1 MLSEGTITVPTVL
14 APVSAV
20 IRTEGPAA
28 RFNWPASSRETT
40 LRSEPVSTMKLYGPV
55 VPMETGTVIRAWASP
70 SSSRMCSTPEG
81 DAVCGGAGLG
91 TVWLIAGAGAAPASA
106 IDRPMADRIGV
117 VRGKSVAVRVDL
129 VGCRHLK
136 KIKIK

>member
-1 MLSEGTITVPTVL
+1 MPGAPRWADSSAGGAIWRLLTSLMLSEVTITVPTVL
-14 APVSAV
+14 APVIAV

-40 LRSEPVSTMKLYGPV
+40 LHSEQVSTMTLYGPV

-91 TVWLIAGAGAAPASA
+91 TVWLISGAGAAPASA
-106 IDRPMADRIGV
+106 IDSPMAASRDIR
-117 VRGKSVAVRVDL
+117 
-129 VGCRHLK
+129 
-136 KIKIK
+136 